1 VTVMS
6 TEHDQTIAALDQIN
20 KSLIRLVAGQEQIHT
35 LVNSNLT
42 AQMND
47 TLRATLRD
55 LASLKEIVELKR
67 EQGIEPTPESQHLIE
82 ATTNEVGELRAKLR
96 DRAEATE
103 IGKAEAE
110 A

>member
-1 VTVMS
+1 VTAM
-6 TEHDQTIAALDQIN
+6 TEHSETIVALEKIN
-20 KSLIRLVAGQEQIHT
+20 GSLVRLIAGQEQIHT

-47 TLRATLRD
+47 TLDATVRD
-55 LASLKEIVELKR
+55 LASLQEIVALKGR
-67 EQGIEPTPESQHLIE
+67 EGHEATPEALQVIE
-82 ATTNEVGELRAKLR
+82 ATESRIGELRAKLR

>member
-1 VTVMS
+1 VTVM
-6 TEHDQTIAALDQIN
+6 TEQSATVAALEKIN
-20 KSLIRLVAGQEQIHT
+20 TSLLRLVAGQEQIHT

-47 TLRATLRD
+47 TLDATVRD
-55 LASLKEIVELKR
+55 LASLQEIVALKGR
-67 EQGIEPTPESQHLIE
+67 EGREPTAEALQVIE
-82 ATTNEVGELRAKLR
+82 ATESRIGELRAKLR

>member
-1 VTVMS
+1 MS

-47 TLRATLRD
+47 TLDARVRD
-55 LASLKEIVELKR
+55 LASLKEIVSLK
-67 EQGIEPTPESQHLIE
+67 EEKGQKPSAEALQVIETQQSSID
-82 ATTNEVGELRAKLR
+82 ELRAKLR

-103 IGKAEAE
+103 IGAEQAE
-110 A
+110 KD